1 MLTKIVDFK
10 MKIVIFVT
18 SICNTWYFRLGIV
31 GANRPGEKSD
41 RSRKDRKE
49 RKKRRK
55 KKKDN
60 DRRLDLKR
68 FPTVYFISP
77 NSLGTVRIPCYD
89 VRLENFKSI
98 QSDEKDGKDRRRRK
112 KEIPLHELE
121 DQRQTQALALYWQ

>member
-1 MLTKIVDFK
+1 M
-10 MKIVIFVT
+10 
-18 SICNTWYFRLGIV
+18 YFSLGIV

-55 KKKDN
+55 KKKDD
-60 DRRLDLKR
+60 DRRPGSKR
-68 FPTVYFISP
+68 FLKVYF
-77 NSLGTVRIPCYD
+77 LLVRQRSGLSCYD
-89 VRLENFKSI
+89 VRRESFESV